1 MTHQQSLPAWHH
13 AAVPKPKASK
23 RAASPERA
31 ARSPA
36 KTERVKPTSTKPATS
51 KAGKPSTSK
60 AAKPAAGKPAK
71 PAASKAARTTAPRRS
86 AAKRPSKPMNRRDF
100 GAPIAGFFSK
110 QPAPLRPLLEELRD
124 LVQEAAP
131 DAASAL
137 KWGMPFFMIGDAMM
151 CAIGGHKSHVNL
163 ILSGPPGTYADP
175 EGRLSGDGKT
185 GRHLKLTATDQIP
198 RDAVRGW
205 LKTAAKRAR
214 ANP

>member
-1 MTHQQSLPAWHH
+1 MRHGGVARDRVRRTTHHQCSRRAWHH

-23 RAASPERA
+23 RVASPKRAASPD
-31 ARSPA
+31 P
-36 KTERVKPTSTKPATS
+36 TKPTKPTKPAARKQPVRASAKPTTT
-51 KAGKPSTSK
+51 KAAGKKP
-60 AAKPAAGKPAK
+60 AGRKPAAKQPVM
-71 PAASKAARTTAPRRS
+71 ARRV
-86 AAKRPSKPMNRRDF
+86 DF
-100 GAPIAGFFSK
+100 GAPIAGFFAK
-110 QPAPLRPLLEELRD
+110 QPKPLRPILEALRD

-131 DAASAL
+131 DAASSL

-151 CAIGGHKSHVNL
+151 CALGGHKSHVNL

-185 GRHLKLTATDQIP
+185 GRHLKLTAADQIP